1 VIVLDTDNKPSK
13 RHVKVGI
20 RSGDDV
26 QITQGLKDGE
36 RVVTAGAFQLYN
48 EDDPILAK
56 TKIQV
61 QAPKMPEEDEDEE
74 Q

>member
-1 VIVLDTDNKPSK
+1 
-13 RHVKVGI
+13 VKVGI

-26 QITQGLKDGE
+26 QILGGLKDGD
-36 RVVTAGAFQLYN
+36 RVVTVGAFQLYN

-61 QAPKMPEEDEDEE
+61 QSPTLPDEDEDED